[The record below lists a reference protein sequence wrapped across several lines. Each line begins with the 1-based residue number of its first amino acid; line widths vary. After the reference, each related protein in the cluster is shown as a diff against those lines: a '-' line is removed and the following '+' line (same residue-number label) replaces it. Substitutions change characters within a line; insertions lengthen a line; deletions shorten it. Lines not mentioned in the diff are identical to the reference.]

1 MNSYVIIYAIDQ
13 TIKNNWGQLNQFLII
28 TSHTEYKRSLT
39 EEYFVKGLSQATTLP
54 NSTAIEPTPLLQEYR
69 CDCGKLL
76 FKGLL
81 VKGIVEVKCKRC
93 QDIKRVS
100 L

>member
-1 MNSYVIIYAIDQ
+1 MKA
-13 TIKNNWGQLNQFLII
+13 L
-28 TSHTEYKRSLT
+28 SH
-39 EEYFVKGLSQATTLP
+39 ATTLS
-54 NSTAIEPTPLLQEYR
+54 NSTTIESMPLLQEYR

-81 VKGIVEVKCKRC
+81 VKGIVEIKCKRC